1 MKCVCDRC
9 GIKFDHYYVTGSNYA
24 LSFPE
29 VRVLAQG
36 DGDSHCVV
44 ENIFDLYQ
52 DWGINLC
59 PDCSEKFMDW
69 MHSNRND
76 ADILLQDAKN
86 DLRIAEERI
95 ENLEA
100 DVNRLHSDIF
110 ELSKENDKLEDD
122 NEQLNFMNNNLI
134 KDVEALEKE
143 NHCIMKDSEWRVNR
157 IDELEKENHCL
168 RNEID
173 QLNSELNGGGINGSR
188 EVKSNMV
195 ETPKIKTVII
205 DSTNCPDR
213 LNCHLRGS
221 NSNCQYPKRKG
232 KTRNKRSH

>member
-1 MKCVCDRC
+1 MKCMCDRC

-36 DGDSHCVV
+36 DGESHCVV

-69 MHSNRND
+69 MHNSRSD

-86 DLRIAEERI
+86 DLRIADARI

-100 DVNRLHSDIF
+100 DVNRLNSNIF
-110 ELSKENDKLEDD
+110 ELSKENDKLEDG
-122 NEQLNFMNNNLI
+122 NEQLNFMNSSLI
-134 KDVEALEKE
+134 KDVEALQKE
-143 NHCIMKDSEWRVNR
+143 NS
-157 IDELEKENHCL
+157 CL
-168 RNEID
+168 RKEIN
-173 QLNSELNGGGINGSR
+173 QLNSELNGGGINGNR
-188 EVKSNMV
+188 EVKSNMA